1 MSSKPIVPRE
11 LADQDVE
18 EAIEYYLSEGAEQA
32 ALGFIA
38 ALEQAFTHVGRHA
51 ATGSARYDYEL
62 NIPGLRSWPLT
73 RYPYLVFYIERD
85 NHIDVWRVLQSQRDI
100 AKWLSANT

>member
-1 MSSKPIVPRE
+1 VSSKPIVPRE

-51 ATGSARYDYEL
+51 ATGSARYD
-62 NIPGLRSWPLT
+62 
-73 RYPYLVFYIERD
+73 
-85 NHIDVWRVLQSQRDI
+85 
-100 AKWLSANT
+100 